1 MRWALHLSPEAIT
14 MLHQIPRELLPGI
27 RQVIQALAD
36 NPTPAGMTTD
46 PDEPSYCQIAAP
58 GDYVITYE
66 IVDERHILR
75 ILTIKD

>member
-1 MRWALHLSPEAIT
+1 

-27 RQVIQALAD
+27 QQVIQALAD
-36 NPTPAGMTTD
+36 NPTPVGMVTD
-46 PDEPSYCQIAAP
+46 PDEPSYCQVAAP

-75 ILTIKD
+75 ILTVED